1 MIVKAAMF
9 EGMDAKALALANSA
23 ILVQLPKAMDGAKRN
38 ALIDAAAESLEKG
51 TNPMNVAI
59 MGAVRSLRGEWL
71 NAPCFIHC
79 QQIGNV
85 SIGLAALEGCLLML
99 SLSTGRT

>member
-1 MIVKAAMF
+1 MF

-51 TNPMNVAI
+51 TNPMNVSF
-59 MGAVRSLRGEWL
+59 MGAIKSLRGEWL
-71 NAPCFIHC
+71 N
-79 QQIGNV
+79 V
-85 SIGLAALEGCLLML
+85 TGLELP
-99 SLSTGRT
+99 GRPT